1 MRMAIGGFLSAILR
15 GTCLFGMRRA
25 SPQAQ
30 PIIGGAV
37 PSQPIYPLLT
47 RLCPEP
53 IEVPFSKWEGFL
65 SVGAEQS
72 PVLRRECRSSHREF
86 VEPPGLSVPIT
97 GGRPLGGMSR

>member
-15 GTCLFGMRRA
+15 GTCLFGMRQA

-53 IEVPFSKWEGFL
+53 IEVPFSKWEGF
-65 SVGAEQS
+65 SVWA
-72 PVLRRECRSSHREF
+72 RSSR
-86 VEPPGLSVPIT
+86 PCLDGSA
-97 GGRPLGGMSR
+97 GRPTGDLLTPRPVTAYQRGSTFLGGMSR